1 MLKQAFD
8 FKNESNYLY
17 SILEGL
23 SDSDFKNKTL
33 FKEWSFNTI
42 LRHLHVWNQ
51 AANIALTNNNE
62 WEKFSFT
69 LRDYFNNGKTL
80 NDFEKDFTNNIKG
93 KDLLDEWRKLYQKTT
108 NKFKI
113 EDPKKRVKWV
123 GPDMS
128 VISSISARHMETW
141 AHGQAIFDSLGIVR
155 KNEDRI
161 LNIVIIGKNTFSWSY
176 KVNKLDVPK
185 EIPYL
190 KLTSPSGKLWEFNN
204 KQKTNYII
212 GMAEEFCQ
220 VVTQVRNIKD
230 VNLNV
235 NGEVSKK
242 WMAIAQCFAGK
253 AQKPPIPGFRK
264 INLIKKKI

>member
-113 EDPKKRVKWV
+113 EDPKKRVK
-123 GPDMS
+123 D
-128 VISSISARHMETW
+128 VI
-141 AHGQAIFDSLGIVR
+141 
-155 KNEDRI
+155 NEA
-161 LNIVIIGKNTFSWSY
+161 
-176 KVNKLDVPK
+176 
-185 EIPYL
+185 
-190 KLTSPSGKLWEFNN
+190 SGKDKIKI
-204 KQKTNYII
+204 KQFIRFK
-212 GMAEEFCQ
+212 
-220 VVTQVRNIKD
+220 V
-230 VNLNV
+230 
-235 NGEVSKK
+235 GEGV
-242 WMAIAQCFAGK
+242 
-253 AQKPPIPGFRK
+253 
-264 INLIKKKI
+264 